1 MTWLVY
7 MMFRGKGWGALVK
20 DSGAQRP
27 LLVALVTANPEVL
40 LEAGASTVQRS
51 RLKDGKGSAPRA
63 WEDSTMTR
71 SARWA
76 KDPRD
81 AQQAVS

>member
-1 MTWLVY
+1 M
-7 MMFRGKGWGALVK
+7 K

-40 LEAGASTVQRS
+40 LEAGASAAQKS
-51 RLKDGKGSAPRA
+51 RLQDGKGSGPKA
-63 WEDSTMTR
+63 WEDSTMTC

-76 KDPRD
+76 RDPRD